1 MHPFVKILYFAFIL
15 ILISFLSDQL
25 LGLLLILICTI
36 AASLQLQGFI
46 RVIARMRWL
55 FLSIVII
62 YAFGTPG
69 ELVPYV
75 AVDFAPTFEGLELG
89 LLQVAKL
96 LIALAALN
104 ILFVTSTRQQLIVG
118 IYMVLSPLTYLGL
131 DVKKFAVRL
140 FLTLEYVEIFSVQK
154 GRKFGFNYFDDIYLT
169 MSDESIQKVVV
180 FEELFFDGKDK
191 LLIII
196 FIVSIIGLLALR
208 YWS

>member
-169 MSDESIQKVVV
+169 MSDESIEKVVV